1 MRGTR
6 NLLWLLPLASL
17 AAAPLWWP
25 KAVAFLRPRGD
36 FGLAAPV
43 TEEQPRTFT
52 MQQVILSQSRG
63 GVEELEIVAR
73 RVTTPQGESHLEMEE
88 VQAVIFDRQKKPTRI
103 TGGQASYD
111 SDAQALIIRDHV
123 IVSSTSGYEM
133 TTDSLEY
140 QSSARRIAT
149 RDAVAIVGPA
159 INVKGQGLRYDLD
172 SGDFQVDGRVRVN
185 LH

>member
-17 AAAPLWWP
+17 ATAPLWWP
-25 KAVAFLRPRGD
+25 LATAFLRPRGD
-36 FGLAAPV
+36 FGVAAPA
-43 TEEQPRTFT
+43 TAEQPRTFA
-52 MQQVILSQSRG
+52 MQQVTISQSRD
-63 GVEELEIVAR
+63 GVEELQIVAQ

-88 VQAVIFDRQKKPTRI
+88 VQAVVFDRQKKPTRI

-111 SDAQALIIRDHV
+111 SEAQELNIRDNV
-123 IVSSTSGYEM
+123 TVSSTTGYEM

-140 QSSARRIAT
+140 QLVERLIAT
-149 RDAVAIVGPA
+149 RDAVDIVGPA
-159 INVKGQGLRYDLD
+159 IKVQGKGLRYDLD
-172 SGDFQVDGRVRVN
+172 SGDFQVNGRVLVN